1 MVHIT
6 PFVLVAAAV
15 GTVAAGGS
23 KGGSTKKKTCKVPYV
38 GKNKDNSQAIL
49 DTFTKCSS
57 NAIIEFEEPYT
68 YHAWTPMSWVGLS
81 NVDIHL
87 NGNLDLPS
95 DIPTVQQKINATS
108 NQPST
113 YATPWFYIHGSNVNL
128 VGSKKKAYGQFQGHG
143 QQWWDIGL
151 RILRPQLA
159 TFNVSTGTIQNIKV
173 IKPVAWGFNVPGT
186 NVKISNHFV
195 DAAPNNGTRD
205 QTTSFPFNTDGFNL
219 SGQNITLDGYY
230 GHNGDDCVSVVNGA
244 RNIVAK
250 NGYCGFSSHGL
261 SIGSLGRGGAVQTV
275 ANVVFDNW
283 TMEGAVYAARFK
295 SWTGGQ
301 GWAKN
306 VTWRNIKALNVST
319 AIFITQNY
327 FDQDK
332 GPRPNNTSGTSTS
345 VDNFLFENF
354 EGSLGPN
361 WTDGTCISN
370 PCWNYVQ
377 GGDATQSIIMDL
389 YPGTATNLHFKNIK
403 VHPYK
408 KPYSATT
415 VICDPATLAAGEQ
428 DTLGFKC
435 QRGPYV
441 ATKIKGS
448 H

>member
-23 KGGSTKKKTCKVPYV
+23 KGGPPKKKTCKVPYA
-38 GKNKDNSQAIL
+38 GKNKDNSPAIL
-49 DTFTKCSS
+49 DTFTKCST

-81 NVDIHL
+81 NVDIKL

-95 DIPTVQQKINATS
+95 DIATVQQKINATS

-128 VGSKKKAYGQFQGHG
+128 IGSKKKSYGQFQGHG

-173 IKPVAWGFNVPGT
+173 IKPVAWGFNIPGT
-186 NVKISNHFV
+186 NIKVTDHFV

-205 QTTSFPFNTDGFNL
+205 QTTSFPFNTDGFNM

-244 RNIVAK
+244 RNILAK

-361 WTDGTCISN
+361 WTDGTCISS

-377 GGDATQSIIMDL
+377 GGDSTQSIIMDL

-408 KPYSATT
+408 KPSSATT

-441 ATKIKGS
+441 PTKIKGS

>member
-1 MVHIT
+1 MVHVT
-6 PFVLVAAAV
+6 QLLLVATAV

-23 KGGSTKKKTCKVPYV
+23 SKPPKKKTCKVPYA
-38 GKNKDNSQAIL
+38 GKNKDSSPGIL

-68 YHAWTPMSWVGLS
+68 YHAWTPMSWLNLS
-81 NVDIHL
+81 NVDIQL
-87 NGNLDLPS
+87 NGNLDLPN
-95 DIPTVQQKINATS
+95 DIATVQQKINSTS

-128 VGSKKKAYGQFQGHG
+128 IGSKKKNYGQFQGHG
-143 QQWWDIGL
+143 QQWWDIGQ

-159 TFNVSTGTIQNIKV
+159 TFNVSTGSISNIKV
-173 IKPVAWGFNVPGT
+173 IKPVAWGFNIPGT
-186 NVKISNHFV
+186 NVKVSNHFV

-205 QTTSFPFNTDGFNL
+205 QTTSFPFNTDGFNM

-261 SIGSLGRGGAVQTV
+261 SIGSLGRNGAVHTV
-275 ANVVFDNW
+275 ANVLFENW

-327 FDQDK
+327 YDQDK
-332 GPRPNNTSGTSTS
+332 GPRPNNTSGTSTAI
-345 VDNFLFENF
+345 DNLNFENF

-377 GGDATQSIIMDL
+377 GGDSTQSIIMDL

-415 VICDPATLAAGEQ
+415 VICDPAALAPGEQ

>member
-1 MVHIT
+1 MVHVTQLI
-6 PFVLVAAAV
+6 LVATAV
-15 GTVAAGGS
+15 GSVAAGGS
-23 KGGSTKKKTCKVPYV
+23 KTPKKKTCKVPYA
-38 GKNKDNSQAIL
+38 GKNKDNSPLIL
-49 DTFTKCSS
+49 ETFAKCSS
-57 NAIIEFEEPYT
+57 NAIVEFEEPYT
-68 YHAWTPMSWVGLS
+68 YHAWTPMSWLNLS

-87 NGNLDLPS
+87 YGNLDLPS
-95 DIPTVQQKINATS
+95 DVATVQQKINSTR
-108 NQPST
+108 NQPS
-113 YATPWFYIHGSNVNL
+113 GSNVNL
-128 VGSKKKAYGQFQGHG
+128 VGSKNKNYGQFQGYG
-143 QQWWDIGL
+143 QQWWDIGQ

-159 TFNVSTGTIQNIKV
+159 TFNVSAGTISNIKV
-173 IKPVAWGFNVPGT
+173 IKPVAWGFNIPGT
-186 NVKISNHFV
+186 NVKVTDHFV

-205 QTTSFPFNTDGFNL
+205 QTTSFPASTDGLNM

-261 SIGSLGRGGAVQTV
+261 SIGSLGRNSAVQTV
-275 ANVVFDNW
+275 ANVLFENW
-283 TMEGAVYAARFK
+283 TMEGAVYATRFK

-306 VTWRNIKALNVST
+306 VTWRNIQALNVST

-327 FDQDK
+327 YDQDK
-332 GPRPNNTSGTSTS
+332 GPRPNNTSGTSTTI
-345 VDNFLFENF
+345 DNFTFENF

-361 WTDGTCISN
+361 WTDGTCVTN

-377 GGDATQSIIMDL
+377 GGDSTQSIIMDL
-389 YPGTATNLHFKNIK
+389 YPNTATNLHFKNIK

-415 VICDPATLAAGEQ
+415 VICDPATLAPGEQ

-441 ATKIKGS
+441 PTKIKGS